1 MSLGVQRRIHGGN
14 DAFLSDKEEP
24 IWRRGGRKAFP
35 AEGGSMAPGGKP
47 SWHVQGT
54 ERPIQLEQSVMG

>member
-1 MSLGVQRRIHGGN
+1 MSLGLQRRIHGGN

-35 AEGGSMAPGGKP
+35 AEDPWP
-47 SWHVQGT
+47 Q
-54 ERPIQLEQSVMG
+54 ERSHLGMFKEQKDQYNWNKV